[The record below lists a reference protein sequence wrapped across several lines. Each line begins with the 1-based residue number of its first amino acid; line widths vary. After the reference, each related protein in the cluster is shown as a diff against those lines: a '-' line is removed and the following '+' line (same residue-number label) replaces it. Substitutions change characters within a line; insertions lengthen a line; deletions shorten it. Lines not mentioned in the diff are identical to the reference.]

1 MKEASMKKAFVLF
14 IAAVVLFGVFAQRAD
29 AQNATVEQ
37 KIIGT
42 WAVIDGSTMEE
53 IFGNGKTWGFEA
65 NGNLTISEFPAIAEI
80 PPNFKVRMKFGVTN
94 RFLAILGPED
104 YALQLLFTIS
114 ISSDGKTLFLT
125 YNLERNS
132 QSYIWLAKK

>member
-1 MKEASMKKAFVLF
+1 MKKAVVLF
-14 IAAVVLFGVFAQRAD
+14 VIAVVLFGVFAQRAE
-29 AQNATVEQ
+29 AQNTTVEQ

-42 WAVIDGSTMEE
+42 WTVQGGDGE
-53 IFGNGKTWGFEA
+53 ILDLFGKTWIFEA

-80 PPNFKVRMKFGVTN
+80 PPNFKVGMKFGVTN
-94 RFLAILGPED
+94 RFLAILGPKD

-114 ISSDGKTLFLT
+114 ISSDGKTLILT

-132 QSYIWLAKK
+132 ENYIWLAKK